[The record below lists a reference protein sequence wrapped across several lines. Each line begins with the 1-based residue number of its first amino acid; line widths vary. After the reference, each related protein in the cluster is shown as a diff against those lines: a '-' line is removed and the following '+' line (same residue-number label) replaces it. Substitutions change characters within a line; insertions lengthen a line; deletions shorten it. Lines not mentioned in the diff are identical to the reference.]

1 MYYVYFNLFNNV
13 FFCVNKCIILILE
26 CLKFHYQIL
35 GLARDPE
42 ELLAYVTENTDLNCE
57 LKWKCKICGKP
68 GLNRRDIRNHVESL
82 HFPDMFAYQCK
93 ICNMTM
99 KSRKALD
106 NHKYRK
112 HPKDQHNN

>member
-1 MYYVYFNLFNNV
+1 MKIQ
-13 FFCVNKCIILILE
+13 C
-26 CLKFHYQIL
+26 QIL
-35 GLARDPE
+35 GLGRDPE
-42 ELLAYVTENTDLNCE
+42 ELLVYVTENTDLNSDM
-57 LKWKCKICGKP
+57 KWMCKICGKP

-93 ICNMTM
+93 ICQMTM

-112 HPKDQHNN
+112 HPKDQHN

>member
-1 MYYVYFNLFNNV
+1 MTPIFTTP
-13 FFCVNKCIILILE
+13 
-26 CLKFHYQIL
+26 IL
-35 GLARDPE
+35 GLGQDPE
-42 ELLAYVTENTDLNCE
+42 ELLVYVTENTDLNSDM
-57 LKWKCKICGKP
+57 KWMCKICGRP

-93 ICNMTM
+93 ICHMTL

-112 HPKDQHNN
+112 HPKEQNNSSSNII